1 MGVMEKMRNSTT
13 SILWILIVSFGLL
26 WVLADTQVFDALGAG
41 PRSLGQVNGEPISFE
56 EYNNRVSSYIDQ
68 FNRQSGETMTPE
80 IRAGYE
86 EQAWEDLVAAKL
98 LQQKMEELGITVT
111 DNELVDMI
119 TGENP
124 DPFIRQQFQDE
135 EGNIDRI
142 ALRAAIE
149 APENTEIW
157 MLIENQLRESRRQ
170 QKLTNYIMSGLKV
183 SDEAVKRE
191 FIRNNTFADVEFIRF
206 PYADIRNSE
215 IELSEDELRSYYRNN
230 RERYSRDKSWRFR
243 YVSWEI
249 TPTSEDTTKI
259 FEEVRALKDQ
269 FAQADDDSMFVTQYE
284 SIVPFRNAYVAKDE
298 IREEFSPVLELD
310 EGEVSDVVEVNG
322 NPYLFK
328 NIDEQNG
335 EIKFAVLA
343 LEVVADPVATIDKM
357 AREADDFSFF
367 ASEEGFETEAERA
380 EKTIRDAF
388 ATEGNPF
395 IPGIGQSR
403 QLLRTLESLGKNG
416 ISDPIELADRFVVI
430 QLVETIPDGVR
441 PFEEVRSQVENRV
454 RIEKRKELVM
464 QQVNDY
470 LSTANSLEELAEAS
484 GKEIMAAENLRMSA
498 SVLTGGGRE
507 PKVIGTIF
515 GIAINTLSDP
525 VEGENAVFVVRKN
538 NETEADLSQL
548 NQTQQDAIRR
558 SLEQQRFMAFNQI
571 WLEELKE
578 TADIV
583 DYRDRVLYGN
593 TPGHR
598 R

>member
-1 MGVMEKMRNSTT
+1 MEKMRSSTT
-13 SILWILIVSFGLL
+13 TILWILIVSFGLL

-41 PRSLGQVNGEPISFE
+41 PRSMGQVNGEPITFE

-68 FNRQSGETMTPE
+68 FNRQSGQTMTPE
-80 IRAGYE
+80 IRANYE

-111 DNELVDMI
+111 DNELVEMI

-157 MLIENQLRESRRQ
+157 MMIERQLRESRRQ
-170 QKLTNYIMSGLKV
+170 QKLSNYIMSGLKV
-183 SDEAVKRE
+183 SDQAVERE
-191 FIRNNTFADVEFIRF
+191 YIRNNTFADVEFIRF

-215 IELSEDELRSYYRNN
+215 IELTDAELRSYYRNN
-230 RERYSRDKSWRFR
+230 QERYERNKSWRFR

-249 TPTSEDTTKI
+249 IPTAEDTTKI
-259 FEEVRALKDQ
+259 FEEVRALRDQ
-269 FAQADDDSMFVTQYE
+269 FAQADDDSAFVSQYD
-284 SIVPFRNAYVAKDE
+284 SVVPFRNTYVAKDD

-310 EGEVSDVVEVNG
+310 EGQVSDVVEIDG

-328 NIDEQNG
+328 NIDERNG

-343 LEVVADPVATIDKM
+343 MEVVPDPVATIDKM
-357 AREADDFSFF
+357 ARESDDFSFF
-367 ASEEGFETEAERA
+367 ASEEGFEAEAERTG
-380 EKTIRDAF
+380 KTIREAF

-403 QLLRTLESLGKNG
+403 QLLRTLENLGGNG
-416 ISDPIELADRFVVI
+416 ISDPIELGDRFVVV
-430 QLVETIPDGVR
+430 QLVETIPAGVR
-441 PFEEVRSQVENRV
+441 PFEEVRTQVENRV
-454 RIEKRKELVM
+454 RIEKRKKLVM
-464 QQVNDY
+464 QQVNEY

-484 GKEIMAAENLRMSA
+484 GKEISEANNLRMSA

-515 GIAINTLSDP
+515 GMQTNQLSGP

-538 NETEADLSQL
+538 SETKADLSQL
-548 NQTQQDAIRR
+548 NQSRKEEIRR
-558 SLEQQRFMAFNQI
+558 TLEQQRFMAFNQV

-578 TADIV
+578 TANIK
-583 DYRDRVLYGN
+583 DYRNQVLYGN
-593 TPGHR
+593 R
-598 R
+598 